1 MATKKATK
9 STKTTKT
16 ATKAVKA
23 PAKTKKCDCE
33 NCKCGTAHSQV
44 SFYILIAL
52 LVATMTVLVVSLS
65 FNKSVAEI
73 FKPSTYAYSGWF
85 DNEVKDGEK
94 DESGFPLISAGA
106 TIDMINS
113 GKTGFLIISDAS
125 SMDSDAFAR
134 RVSNVVASKDNIYR
148 YNVSEEK
155 SVDDE
160 RIDSLVDYKT
170 TPSFIYVKDGRI
182 FDRLD
187 DVKDEED
194 LKFFLEKY
202 SAVTIED

>member
-16 ATKAVKA
+16 TKATKAPV
-23 PAKTKKCDCE
+23 KTKKCDCE
-33 NCKCGTAHSQV
+33 NCKCGTAHSQI

-52 LVATMTVLVVSLS
+52 LVATMTVLVISLS

-73 FKPSTYAYSGWF
+73 FKPSTYAYNGWF
-85 DNEVKDGEK
+85 DKEVEKGEK
-94 DESGFPLISAGA
+94 DESGFALISAGA
-106 TIDMINS
+106 TIDMMNS
-113 GKTGFLIISDAS
+113 GKTGFLIISDEN

-134 RVSNVVASKDNIYR
+134 RVSNIVASKDSIYR

-170 TPSFIYVKDGRI
+170 TPSFIYIKDGRI

-202 SAVTIED
+202 SAITIED